1 MNHASAHLALA
12 LILTLSACDNDT
24 QGPKGPIDGSRCE
37 LVAVASDYLSTSISL
52 LQADGTPCALDVLT
66 SGSRPPGLLTALSG
80 DIVLPSTPSNKN
92 VVYLLDRYPNG
103 VLTELALDPVR
114 VVAQTRLSPGFAGNP
129 QDLLERHSDGP
140 DELLITRLESP
151 PEGNDGS
158 DLLVLDV
165 TRTLVRRV
173 DLSAFADPGLDP
185 MPTRLVQAGTLLWT
199 GLTHMSRGDFAQTG
213 PGRVL
218 GLDPSTL
225 EVVAQLDLPELTN
238 CGQLAAAENSLWV
251 ICAGHFR
258 ADLVRRRAF
267 GALVRLPLPLT
278 SPPRAATLALTPDF
292 VARATELG
300 PLGFPLAPI
309 SDDTAAVALLGDLTT
324 KAPDRL
330 ALVHTDGRLEILA
343 ETTPFSLS
351 GLLYLPESNLLLA
364 ADGDAFEPRLLRF
377 DLSTSPPTPL
387 APIVVSKTGLPPRHL
402 ARIRPPTPP
411 GR

>member
-1 MNHASAHLALA
+1 MKYAPPHLALA
-12 LILTLSACDNDT
+12 LSLIASACDTDT
-24 QGPKGPIDGSRCE
+24 QAPQGPVDGSRCE
-37 LVAVASDYLSTSISL
+37 LVAVASDYLSTSITL
-52 LQADGTPCALDVLT
+52 LHADGTPCALDVLT

-80 DIVLPSTPSNKN
+80 DIVLPSTPSNRS

-129 QDLLERHSDGP
+129 QDLLERGDR

-151 PEGNDGS
+151 PEGGDGS
-158 DLLVLDV
+158 DLVVLDAA
-165 TRTLVRRV
+165 RTFTRRV

-185 MPTRLVQAGTLLWT
+185 MPTRLVRAGPLLWT

-218 GLDPSTL
+218 GLDASTL
-225 EVVAQLDLPELTN
+225 EVVASAELPELTN
-238 CGQLAAAENSLWV
+238 CGQLAAAPNSLWV

-267 GALVRLPLPLT
+267 GGLVRLPLPLT
-278 SPPRAATLALTPDF
+278 TPPAAAVTTLTPDF
-292 VARATELG
+292 VAPATELG

-309 SDDTAAVALLGDLTT
+309 SDDAAVVVLLGDLTT
-324 KAPDRL
+324 RAPDRL
-330 ALVHTDGRLEILA
+330 ALIHTNGRLELLA

-351 GLLYLPESNLLLA
+351 GVLYLAESKLLLA

-387 APIVVSKTGLPPRHL
+387 APTLVSRTGLPPRHL
-402 ARIRPPTPP
+402 ARIRPTLPP
-411 GR
+411 GP